1 MALAP
6 LAILFDEPLDVPI
19 RRDGT
24 QSRFEM
30 MSMASVEA
38 IAQAIRELGL
48 PDAHLINSAELFGL
62 FANGRRPNFGL
73 AMNLSSGLVNRWRY
87 AQGPMGLEL
96 LRLPYSGSSLFT
108 ILICRDKSRCKA
120 LCREFVP
127 IPPGVRITSE
137 RLNLLSELRDD
148 LFPVIVK
155 PNEEGGSVGVGVQA
169 VIEDTGQLQSSVN
182 AMLEDYPEGLVVES
196 FISGTEVTSVI
207 IGNGAS
213 QRIFPF
219 ALANRD
225 GSSLPDTFL
234 RTQEEK
240 ADAFA
245 TGDRTWFHLR
255 ETHGD
260 GVAEMVTDISKHVAD
275 ALELRDLARL
285 DFRLASDGRIF
296 FLEANAQPTFT
307 PGNTSLY
314 RCSQLVFQDP
324 LGVEKAYIEAALR
337 RTGLLRS
344 DSAKG

>member
-1 MALAP
+1 MARAP
-6 LAILFDEPLDVPI
+6 LAILFDEPLDIQV
-19 RRDGT
+19 RKDGT

-38 IAQAIRELGL
+38 ISRAIRELGL
-48 PDAHLINSAELFGL
+48 PDAPLINTAELFDY
-62 FANGRRPNFGL
+62 FANGRQPPFGL

-96 LRLPYSGSSLFT
+96 LHLPYSGSSLFT
-108 ILICRDKSRCKA
+108 ILICRDKFRCKA
-120 LCREFVP
+120 LCRDFVP
-127 IPPGVRITSE
+127 VPAGARITSE
-137 RLNLLSELRDD
+137 RLDLLSALRED

-155 PNEEGGSVGVGVQA
+155 PNEEGGSVGVRGQA
-169 VIEDTGQLQSSVN
+169 VVEGIGQIQTLVTS
-182 AMLEDYPEGLVVES
+182 MLEDYSEGVLVES
-196 FISGTEVTSVI
+196 FVPGTEVTAVI
-207 IGNGAS
+207 LGNGPT

-219 ALANRD
+219 GLANRD
-225 GSSLPDTFL
+225 GSSLPTTFV

-245 TGDRTWFHLR
+245 TGDRTWFHLS
-255 ETHGD
+255 ETHGA
-260 GVAEMVTDISKHVAD
+260 GIAEMVIEASRRIAG

-285 DFRLASDGRIF
+285 DFRLTPEGQLF

-324 LGVEKAYIEAALR
+324 LGVEKAYVEAALE

-344 DSAKG
+344 DSAK